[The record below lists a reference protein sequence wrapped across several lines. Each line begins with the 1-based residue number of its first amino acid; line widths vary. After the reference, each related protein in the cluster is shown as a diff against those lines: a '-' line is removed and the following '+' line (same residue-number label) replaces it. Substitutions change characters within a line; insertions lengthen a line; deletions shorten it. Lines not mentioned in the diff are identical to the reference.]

1 MNPAVETGLVV
12 FATIVVG
19 ITLLLVPVPRQKPP
33 EIDKPPVEVPVPSP
47 QEVVEAKKPDP
58 QETEQHLQA
67 IETKLLHIQQQ
78 VQRMEKKV
86 E

>member
-33 EIDKPPVEVPVPSP
+33 EIDKPPAEVPAPSP
-47 QEVVEAKKPDP
+47 QEVVEAEKPAP
-58 QETEQHLQA
+58 Q
-67 IETKLLHIQQQ
+67 ETKLLHIQQQ